1 MENQDSPKEIRLSK
15 RVAEL
20 FSCSRN
26 IAQMYIEGGWVR
38 VDGQIVE
45 EPQFKVEGQTIE
57 LDVDARAT
65 PPRLVTLLVHKP
77 AGQALAP
84 LLDAQQSWFQLAPRS
99 GLCSSEE
106 RALKRHFRRL
116 QAPLPLAPE
125 DSGLTVCTQ
134 DNSLFVKLDNAHP
147 GLEQEYLVELQDEA
161 QPTLLN
167 QLQQSSAIGPYRRA
181 EVKVSRQ
188 SEKRLRMVGKALSAD
203 AIRERLNKAGLQPV
217 SIKRIRIG
225 SVSMGKLASGEWRYL
240 GENER
245 F

>member
-1 MENQDSPKEIRLSK
+1 MENQDLPKEIRLSK

-26 IAQMYIEGGWVR
+26 VAQMYIEGGWIR

-57 LDVDARAT
+57 LDPEARAT
-65 PPRLVTLLVHKP
+65 PPREITLLVHKP
-77 AGQALAP
+77 SAQAVEP
-84 LLDAQQSWFQLAPRS
+84 MLDAKQSWFQQAPRS
-99 GLCSSEE
+99 TLCSSDE
-106 RALKRHFRRL
+106 RVLKRHFRRL

-125 DSGLTVCTQ
+125 DNGLTVCTQ
-134 DNSLFVKLDNAHP
+134 DNGLFIKLDNTHP
-147 GLEQEYLVELQDEA
+147 GLEQEYLVELQDDI
-161 QPTLLN
+161 QPALLS
-167 QLQQSSAIGPYRRA
+167 QLQQSSAVGPYRRA
-181 EVKVSRQ
+181 ELKVSRQ

-203 AIRERLNKAGLQPV
+203 TIRERLNKAGVEPIG
-217 SIKRIRIG
+217 IKRIRIG